1 MTCHA
6 PLKCWAAC
14 RVDFQ
19 TLSTATIISFFFFS
33 LCPWGSVE
41 QKLSEDKQNRGW
53 CCCHGLAVNAPGLTA
68 GARRKGTEKNTEA
81 ERSGQKMKQKIVNSL
96 TLLDRTVFF
105 VLCANWHGVY
115 LQIEL
120 RRPGRELWNDLSLLR
135 SWRIWALTAAAQG
148 GTKAPLWNPVY
159 KCVHMEAEQREPVLG
174 QSLVV
179 RLSSYVCQCVQ
190 C

>member
-1 MTCHA
+1 MACHA

-19 TLSTATIISFFFFS
+19 TLSTATIISFFFFF
-33 LCPWGSVE
+33 LRPWGSVE
-41 QKLSEDKQNRGW
+41 QKLSEDKQSRGC

-68 GARRKGTEKNTEA
+68 GARGKGTEENTET
-81 ERSGQKMKQKIVNSL
+81 ERSGQNMKQKIVNAVA
-96 TLLDRTVFF
+96 LLDRTGFF
-105 VLCANWHGVY
+105 VPCANWDGVY

-120 RRPGRELWNDLSLLR
+120 RRWDRELWNDLSLLR
-135 SWRIWALTAAAQG
+135 SWRIWASTAAAQG
-148 GTKAPLWNPVY
+148 STKAPLWTPVC
-159 KCVHMEAEQREPVLG
+159 KRAHMESEQREPVLG